1 MKTLHLSFFSLAT
14 ACVFLTGGAAVLG
27 GSGCSSNNATGGS
40 GGSTGSGGS
49 GGGSGPMVA
58 AGDEISDFEDLAAAT
73 VLMQGGR
80 NGYWYTYNDDNPKG
94 TDATCV
100 QTPKS
105 GPQNLPDAPLTYIPS
120 APGTPSPGKTPS
132 LALHA
137 VWSGCAVWGAGIG
150 ADLAQPPQDGGT
162 YTGPKVPYNLGTFTG
177 VTFWAMATTGS
188 DTALRIK
195 FPMTAETKVEDGGKC
210 MESSTNKCSD
220 DFGYK
225 FNLPSNGNWKQITVK
240 FSDAAFAQEGW
251 GAVFPWNPA
260 DVTSIQI
267 QSQHMNE
274 MYDFWIDDIGF
285 IK

>member
-1 MKTLHLSFFSLAT
+1 MKTLHVSFFSLAT

-105 GPQNLPDAPLTYIPS
+105 GPQNLPDAPLTYTTS
-120 APGTPSPGKTPS
+120 APPTPSPGKTPS